1 MNLRVIDGGRGSV
14 CEANIRST
22 LPPDENDVRREARR
36 RLDALDVDRWRNREK
51 ATGMPVPRDIRYL
64 AMQVAFV
71 ADTLSAL
78 PSVPADFQS
87 DIYWP
92 RGDET
97 DKPGAIA
104 PGLKLD
110 RRLGGGGVPP
120 VSSKAS
126 WEEG

>member
-1 MNLRVIDGGRGSV
+1 MNLRVIEGGRGNV

-51 ATGMPVPRDIRYL
+51 ATGMPVPRK
-64 AMQVAFV
+64 MQIAFV
-71 ADTLSAL
+71 ADALSAL

-92 RGDET
+92 
-97 DKPGAIA
+97 A
-104 PGLKLD
+104 
-110 RRLGGGGVPP
+110 
-120 VSSKAS
+120 
-126 WEEG
+126 

>member
-1 MNLRVIDGGRGSV
+1 MNLRVIEGGRGNV

-51 ATGMPVPRDIRYL
+51 ATGMPVPRNIRYL
-64 AMQVAFV
+64 AMQIAFV
-71 ADTLSAL
+71 ADALSAL

-92 RGDET
+92 
-97 DKPGAIA
+97 A
-104 PGLKLD
+104 
-110 RRLGGGGVPP
+110 
-120 VSSKAS
+120 
-126 WEEG
+126 